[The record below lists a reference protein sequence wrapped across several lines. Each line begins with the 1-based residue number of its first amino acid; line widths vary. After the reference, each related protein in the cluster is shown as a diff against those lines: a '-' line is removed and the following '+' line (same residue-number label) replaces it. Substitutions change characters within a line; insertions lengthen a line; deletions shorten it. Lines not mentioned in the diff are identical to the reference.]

1 MATDVTDQNTTVT
14 GLVSGIIDDTQ
25 RLFKQQAELLK
36 ADIKKDIKEA
46 KEAGASMIVA
56 GALLGSG
63 GLLLLFALVHLLSWA
78 IPQLPLWGSFGIVG
92 GLLALAG
99 GIAFYRGREK
109 LEHLNPLPENSAQA
123 LQENLQWKTN
133 PK

>member
-46 KEAGASMIVA
+46 KEAGIAMLAA

-63 GLLLLFALVHLLSWA
+63 GMLLLFTLVHLLHWA
-78 IPQLPLWGSFGIVG
+78 FPDLPLWGCFGIVG
-92 GLLALAG
+92 GILALAG
-99 GIAFYRGREK
+99 GVVYFRGQEK
-109 LEHLNPLPENSAQA
+109 LDNLNPLPENSAQA